1 MSAEVEIYTT
11 MYCPFCW
18 RAKDL
23 LSSKSVDYVEID
35 VGAEPDRRREMTD
48 RSHGG
53 RTVPQIFINGTPV
66 GGSDELHALDR
77 QGKLDPMLTGAA

>member
-11 MYCPFCW
+11 MYCPYCW

-23 LSSKSVDYVEID
+23 LSAKSVDFVEID
-35 VGAEPDRRREMTD
+35 VGAEPERRREMMD
-48 RSHGG
+48 RSAGG

-77 QGKLDPMLTGAA
+77 QGKLDPMLAGAA